1 MSPLDRE
8 EILRTLKRNLKESEE
23 APFFSDEELIEF
35 FEYFESD
42 MRLATYKLLIMK
54 SENDSIGYN
63 GTKMADNSEYW
74 LRRASLFAPIR
85 SRVL

>member
-1 MSPLDRE
+1 MDKE

-23 APFFSDEELIEF
+23 APFFSDEEILEF
-35 FEYFESD
+35 YDFFNRD
-42 MRLATYKLLIMK
+42 IRLTSYKLLIMK

-74 LRRASLFAPIR
+74 LRRASLFAPIKT
-85 SRVL
+85 RVL